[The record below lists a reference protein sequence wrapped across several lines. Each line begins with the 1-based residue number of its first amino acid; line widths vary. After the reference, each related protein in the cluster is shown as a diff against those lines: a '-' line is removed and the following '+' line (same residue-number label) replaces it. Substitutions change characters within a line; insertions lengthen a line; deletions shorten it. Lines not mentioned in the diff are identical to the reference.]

1 MLMQNFWGV
10 KMMHY
15 GRCSSGESE
24 FTLFVVFDVSLL
36 SIQV

>member
-10 KMMHY
+10 KMMQY
-15 GRCSSGESE
+15 GRCASGESE

-36 SIQV
+36 SIQI